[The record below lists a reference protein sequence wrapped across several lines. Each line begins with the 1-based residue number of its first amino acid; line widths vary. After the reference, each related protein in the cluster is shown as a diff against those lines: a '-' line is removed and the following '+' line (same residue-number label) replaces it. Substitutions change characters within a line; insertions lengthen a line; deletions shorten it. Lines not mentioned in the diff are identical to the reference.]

1 MFGWEWD
8 NSNFIFSDPTQLGYP
23 NSGLTTWILDWVLT
37 NSPAF
42 GPRPFDWLFFC
53 QSGALTTKVYFPEPV
68 YVWSISC
75 LCVECVDFVKRQF
88 LNNDVWSFNWVFDW
102 RDVDIYKDDPTAYI
116 KMTRPSEVLGF
127 LLSYFSSRRW
137 VNNPSPKFEHSSPFT
152 FTI

>member
-8 NSNFIFSDPTQLGYP
+8 NSNFIFSNPTQLGYP

-42 GPRPFDWLFFC
+42 GPRPFDWLLNHFFFFFFFFLVKVE
-53 QSGALTTKVYFPEPV
+53 ALTSNMYFPEPV

-102 RDVDIYKDDPTAYI
+102 RDVDIYRTI
-116 KMTRPSEVLGF
+116 KICLELVGDT
-127 LLSYFSSRRW
+127 FSNGS
-137 VNNPSPKFEHSSPFT
+137 VGKNFNDEE
-152 FTI
+152 